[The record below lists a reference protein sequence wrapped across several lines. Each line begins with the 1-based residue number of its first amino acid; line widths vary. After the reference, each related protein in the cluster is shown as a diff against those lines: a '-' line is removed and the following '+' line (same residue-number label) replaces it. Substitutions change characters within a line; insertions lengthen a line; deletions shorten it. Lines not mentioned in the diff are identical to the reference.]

1 MRLQSHV
8 ELRLESDTL
17 YATALPRRFSVDLVI
32 DVVVVV
38 AANSCTNCD
47 GGGA

>member
-1 MRLQSHV
+1 MLAFEALYVSSRL
-8 ELRLESDTL
+8 
-17 YATALPRRFSVDLVI
+17 SVDFVK

-38 AANSCTNCD
+38 VVTAAAAAAANSCTNCD